1 MKKIYL
7 ITTALTLAGCGTV
20 FSGTSQDISF
30 DSNVKEVSIYID
42 GAFACK
48 TPCVYPAER
57 ASGSI
62 SIVGKKEGYE
72 DLGMAL
78 KTQINPTAV
87 GNITFIYSWT
97 TDLVDGAAWK
107 YRQDGVY
114 LNMEKKKMTRAEK
127 EEFHRSSQI
136 KRFVLF
142 NYPDLKNEAFSD
154 DFNGQYLQSLSELS
168 RKTPQNLS
176 TQIKLSQNEI
186 DCANILSSKL
196 GERVK

>member
-1 MKKIYL
+1 MRKIYL
-7 ITTALTLAGCGTV
+7 TSIVLALAACGTV
-20 FSGTSQDISF
+20 FSGTTQDISF
-30 DSNVKEVSIYID
+30 DSNIKEVSVYID

-72 DLGMAL
+72 DVGMSIKSKL
-78 KTQINPTAV
+78 NPAAI

-97 TDLVDGAAWK
+97 TDLVDGAMWK

-114 LNMEKKKMTRAEK
+114 LNMEKKNMTKAEK

-196 GERVK
+196 GE

>member
-7 ITTALTLAGCGTV
+7 ITGVLSLAGCGTV

-30 DSNVKEVSIYID
+30 DSNVKEVSVYID

-78 KTQINPTAV
+78 KTQINPAAE
-87 GNITFIYSWT
+87 GSFSCFIIS
-97 TDLVDGAAWK
+97 AAK
-107 YRQDGVY
+107 TKKQLLRIFSCRPSPASHQRQKPH
-114 LNMEKKKMTRAEK
+114 LPP
-127 EEFHRSSQI
+127 F
-136 KRFVLF
+136 
-142 NYPDLKNEAFSD
+142 
-154 DFNGQYLQSLSELS
+154 
-168 RKTPQNLS
+168 PQ
-176 TQIKLSQNEI
+176 
-186 DCANILSSKL
+186 
-196 GERVK
+196 

>member
-7 ITTALTLAGCGTV
+7 ISTALALAGCGTV

-30 DSNVKEVSIYID
+30 DSNVKEVSVYID

-72 DLGMAL
+72 DVGMAL
-78 KTQINPTAV
+78 KTQINPAAI

-127 EEFHRSSQI
+127 EDFHHSSQI

-142 NYPDLKNEAFSD
+142 NYPELQNEAFTDNFS
-154 DFNGQYLQSLSELS
+154 GPYMQSLSELS
-168 RKTPQNLS
+168 GKSPQKIAE
-176 TQIKLSQNEI
+176 QIKFSKNEVH
-186 DCANILSSKL
+186 CAEMI
-196 GERVK
+196 VK

>member
-7 ITTALTLAGCGTV
+7 ITGVLSLAGCGTV

-30 DSNVKEVSIYID
+30 DSNVKEVSVYID

-72 DLGMAL
+72 DVGMAL
-78 KTQINPTAV
+78 KTQINPAAI

-114 LNMEKKKMTRAEK
+114 LNMEKKKMTKAKK
-127 EEFHRSSQI
+127 EDFHHSSQI

-142 NYPDLKNEAFSD
+142 NYSNLLNEAFSD
-154 DFNGQYLQSLSELS
+154 NFNGQYLQSLSELS
-168 RKTPQNLS
+168 GKSPQSLS
-176 TQIKLSQNEI
+176 AQIKLSQNEVE
-186 DCANILSSKL
+186 CANKLSK
-196 GERVK
+196 

>member
-1 MKKIYL
+1 MRKIYL
-7 ITTALTLAGCGTV
+7 TSIVLALAACGTV
-20 FSGTSQDISF
+20 FSGTTQDISF
-30 DSNVKEVSIYID
+30 DSNIKEVSVYID

-72 DLGMAL
+72 DVGMSIKSKL
-78 KTQINPTAV
+78 NPAAI

-97 TDLVDGAAWK
+97 TDLVDGAMWK

-114 LNMEKKKMTRAEK
+114 LNMEKKNMTKAEK
-127 EEFHRSSQI
+127 EEFHRNSQI

-142 NYPDLKNEAFSD
+142 NYPDLLNEAFSD
-154 DFNGQYLQSLSELS
+154 NFNGEYLKSLSELS
-168 RKTPQNLS
+168 GKSLQALS
-176 TQIKLSQNEI
+176 AEIKLSQNEV
-186 DCANILSSKL
+186 DCANILSK
-196 GERVK
+196 

>member
-7 ITTALTLAGCGTV
+7 ITGVLSLAGCGTV

-30 DSNVKEVSIYID
+30 DSNVKEVSVYID

-57 ASGSI
+57 ASGSM

-72 DLGMAL
+72 DVGMAL
-78 KTQINPTAV
+78 KTQINPAAI
-87 GNITFIYSWT
+87 GNITFVYSWT

-127 EEFHRSSQI
+127 ENFHHSSQI

-142 NYPDLKNEAFSD
+142 NYPELQNEAFSSNT
-154 DFNGQYLQSLSELS
+154 NGDYLQALSELS
-168 RKTPQNLS
+168 GKSTQALS
-176 TQIKLSQNEI
+176 EQIKLAQNEVN
-186 DCANILSSKL
+186 CADMISK
-196 GERVK
+196 